1 MKFRRHLMLSVL
13 GLVLLSALVLNA
25 CAPTTV
31 APAPSGTTTQPT
43 AAPAATSAGAPTSAP
58 QPTTAPAVGEK
69 VFRRAAFEPD
79 SLDPSKGGPG
89 FQEFQNLYEPLVDAY
104 AQDGQIHPLAAESYT
119 VSDDGLTFT
128 FTLRDGLK
136 WSDGKPLVAEDF
148 RYAWLRQLDPA
159 TASYV
164 PDEFY
169 AIKNG
174 QEFNQ
179 GKITDPNEVG
189 IKAPDDKTLV
199 VTLAAPAP
207 YWLRYVGTTDYAP
220 VRKDIIEKY
229 GDQWMEAGN
238 FVGNGPYM
246 LQEWKHDQSMTFV
259 RNPNYNGPWKDS
271 IKIDRLEFN
280 LVQDPDSQGL
290 PAYEANEV
298 DAATIP
304 ATELDRIKADA
315 NMSKEI
321 HVIPSAGTTMLVFDN
336 GNKPTDDVR
345 VRQALSLAIDREA
358 LANQVLKGG
367 YLAPTSFSPRTLSS
381 YNPDTFQKYDPAKA
395 KQLLADAGYPDGK
408 GFPTLELYS
417 WNVQRALLETQA
429 IKAMWKDTLGIDVNL
444 NPLDPA
450 AMRDW
455 RIARVDQPYNVYYA
469 WEVAGILD
477 PIEYH
482 NAQLDP
488 DQNVRNSR
496 YADEEYVK
504 LIRAA
509 KQETDPAK
517 RAKMYQ
523 DAEAIVNR
531 DVPMIPITEDQNFW
545 VVKPN
550 VQNFDQV
557 TTALT
562 NFIRAAQTPG
572 LDISQ

>member
-1 MKFRRHLMLSVL
+1 MNKLFAAVI
-13 GLVLLSALVLNA
+13 LVMVFAIA
-25 CAPTTV
+25 GCAQVTPAPSS
-31 APAPSGTTTQPT
+31 APAPAAQATS
-43 AAPAATSAGAPTSAP
+43 APAAES
-58 QPTTAPAVGEK
+58 TTAPSALK

-104 AQDGQIHPLAAESYT
+104 AKDGQIHPLAAESYT
-119 VSDDGLTFT
+119 VSDDGLTVT
-128 FTLRDGLK
+128 FKLRDGLK
-136 WSDGKPLVAEDF
+136 WSDGKPVVAEDY

-174 QEFNQ
+174 EEFNK
-179 GKITDPNEVG
+179 GTITDPNQVG
-189 IKAPDDKTLV
+189 IQAPDDKTLV

-207 YWLRYVGTTDYAP
+207 FWLRYVGTTDYSP
-220 VRKDIIEKY
+220 VRKDIIEKF
-229 GDQWMEAGN
+229 GDKWMEAGN

-246 LQEWKHDQSMTFV
+246 LDTWKHDQEMVFV
-259 RNPNYNGPWKDS
+259 RNPYYGGPWKDD
-271 IKIDRLEFN
+271 IKIDRLEFK
-280 LVQDPDSQGL
+280 LVQDPDAQGL
-290 PAYEANEV
+290 PMYEANEV

-304 ATELDRIKADA
+304 ATELERIKAD
-315 NMSKEI
+315 SKQSQEI
-321 HVIPSAGTTMLVFDN
+321 HTTPSAGTTILIFDN
-336 GNKPTDDVR
+336 TNKPTDDVR
-345 VRQALSLAIDREA
+345 VRQALSMAIDRKA
-358 LANQVLKGG
+358 LAEQVLKGG
-367 YLAPTSFSPRTLSS
+367 YLTPTSFSPQTIGS
-381 YNPDTFQKYDPAKA
+381 YNPDTFLGYNPAKA
-395 KQLLADAGYPDGK
+395 KELLAEAGYPEGK

-429 IKAMWKDTLGIDVNL
+429 IKAMWKENLGIDVNL

-455 RIARVDQPYNVYYA
+455 RIARKDQPYNVYYA
-469 WEVAGILD
+469 WEVASILD

-488 DQNVRNSR
+488 AQNVRNSR
-496 YADEEYVK
+496 YDNAEYVE

-509 KQETDPAK
+509 KNEIDPAK
-517 RAKMYQ
+517 RIKMYQ
-523 DAEAIVNR
+523 DAEAIINR
-531 DVPMIPITEDQNFW
+531 DVPIIPVTEDETFW

-550 VQNFDQV
+550 VSNFDAV

-562 NFIRAAQTPG
+562 NFIRAAQPPG